1 MSILSFVLIVAAL
14 YSEFGNLRDTALVLV
29 NLPLALI
36 GGMLAVIF
44 SGGVLNIAS
53 MVGFIT
59 LFGISVRNG
68 IMMVSHYNYLMTN
81 EGLSRSEAVVKGS
94 LERLS
99 PIMMTALTTG
109 LALLPLAL
117 AAGRPGNEIQ
127 APMSLV
133 ILGGLFTATILNM
146 VVIPVLFH
154 HYGQGDTRECCE
166 LPEMD

>member
-1 MSILSFVLIVAAL
+1 M
-14 YSEFGNLRDTALVLV
+14 LV

-36 GGMLAVIF
+36 GGMMAVIL

-68 IMMVSHYNYLMTN
+68 IMMVSHYNYLMTE
-81 EGLSRSEAVVKGS
+81 EGLTREEAVVKGS

-99 PIMMTALTTG
+99 PILMTALTTG

-117 AAGRPGNEIQ
+117 AAGQAGERDPG
-127 APMSLV
+127 ADV
-133 ILGGLFTATILNM
+133 DR
-146 VVIPVLFH
+146 
-154 HYGQGDTRECCE
+154 DTRRADHRDDPQHGRHPGAVPP
-166 LPEMD
+166 LRAGRHAGVLRAAGNGLTLRS

>member
-1 MSILSFVLIVAAL
+1 MAVLL
-14 YSEFGNLRDTALVLV
+14 
-29 NLPLALI
+29 
-36 GGMLAVIF
+36 
-44 SGGVLNIAS
+44 SGGILNIAT

-68 IMMVSHYNYLMTN
+68 IMMVSHYNYLMTE
-81 EGLSRSEAVVKGS
+81 EGLTREDAVVKGS

-99 PIMMTALTTG
+99 PILMTALTTG

-127 APMSLV
+127 APMSIV
-133 ILGGLFTATILNM
+133 ILGGLITATILNM

-154 HYGQGDTRECCE
+154 HYGQGDTRECCV